1 VSCTGSK
8 GKVLYFFDEIEIPT
22 YKIESDDPLP
32 RFLQHYPYTR
42 LDDFNGKL
50 ERVRYRTI
58 VAENE
63 YLRMTVIPSLGA
75 RLYDLYDKVR
85 GRYVFQHIDV
95 IRPANIALRGAWIA
109 CGIEFNCLDRGH
121 HTPDN
126 FSPVD
131 WLVKEGGDGSVTVY
145 IGNLNLITGV
155 YYAVG
160 LTLKPGRAFL
170 ETEVKTFNSR
180 EIPTKYYFWTNAAVP
195 VTEGS
200 RVFIPGKR
208 TLEDTFP
215 VTREGVDVSWYKN
228 CKFPVDAFVIDS
240 EEDFFGYYDYSTH
253 YGVVQH
259 ANHFKVP
266 GKKRFT
272 WGTSEDGLFWASVLS
287 DKGVPY
293 IELQTGKYRTQQ
305 IVGFVDP
312 HFYDEWREWWY
323 PIAAIEGI
331 SYAKKDATVHLEV
344 EPLSDGLY
352 EVKVGVYAT
361 ALLSEATVSVQS
373 GGETLLEEKVDLSP
387 ERPYVRTLKS
397 KSGSVLV
404 RVADREGREVVSWDG
419 RDYRTKIDATVYHLP
434 REPEPRAWE
443 RRSAEELFVDGQLEE
458 RMGSSLLAELKY
470 RQSLKVD
477 PGFTRALNSLAALY
491 YRRGL
496 YAEAVELLRRSLRRD
511 PECCEAHYYLG
522 LCYLRLGDLS
532 EAEYEFWRARSCP
545 QLFTQSSYWIA
556 AVRMQRGDYEGA
568 EEVLR
573 EAVERNPRDLK
584 CAFLLSALLRRRGR
598 AGEAAELASRALDGF
613 PFYYPLVSELALS
626 AGAWEGF
633 DSRVVTENRRLL
645 EVAAE
650 YMRVR
655 LYEDAVRVLE
665 RGVLLGARS
674 PLIFYYLGFA
684 HGKLGNTGKMV
695 EFYERGNAENPDY
708 VFPHRPEEEE
718 VLKSVIAA
726 TGSLKARYYLGNLL
740 FHLERFNEAL
750 EEWRKAEES
759 GLNYP
764 VLFRNLGFAYHH
776 LRRDWKE
783 ALEEYEK
790 AIAANPQNY
799 RLYLEYYE
807 VCADAN
813 LHERAVAML
822 ERAASAIKKDRLL
835 AALASAYLLT
845 GEHEKALRL
854 LEENTFS
861 PAEGYYGYWTLY
873 VEANVMSGLKYLRKG
888 DIERA
893 IKAFSRGLE
902 YPRNLGV
909 GAPYQPLRHEAKQ
922 RFWIGQCYHLL
933 GEYAKAKEY
942 WESVL
947 AQKYYRIDE
956 IYYKGLALK
965 ALGRGEESVKM
976 FNELRKEAEEEI
988 KKINE
993 LKHEMQEEY
1002 FNILDFDKK
1011 LAKAYLKARIAQL
1024 GLTHSEE
1031 DAVEVKKISEQFPV
1045 TVRVVKVRADCPYYV
1060 AVAEGL

>member
-1 VSCTGSK
+1 
-8 GKVLYFFDEIEIPT
+8 
-22 YKIESDDPLP
+22 
-32 RFLQHYPYTR
+32 
-42 LDDFNGKL
+42 
-50 ERVRYRTI
+50 
-58 VAENE
+58 
-63 YLRMTVIPSLGA
+63 M
-75 RLYDLYDKVR
+75 YDLYDKVR
-85 GRYVFQHIDV
+85 NRYVFQHINV

-109 CGIEFNCLDRGH
+109 CGVEFNCLDRGH

-131 WLVKEGGDGSVTVY
+131 WLVKEKGDGSVTVY

-160 LTLKPGRAFL
+160 LILKPGRAFL
-170 ETEVKTFNSR
+170 EIEVKTFNSR

-200 RVFIPGKR
+200 RVFIPGKH

-240 EEDFFGYYDYSTH
+240 EEDFFGYYDYNTQ

-272 WGTSEDGLFWASVLS
+272 WGTSEDGLFWAPILS

-323 PIAAIEGI
+323 PIAAIGGI
-331 SYAKKDATVHLEV
+331 SYANKDATVYLEV
-344 EPLSDGLY
+344 EPSSDGLY
-352 EVKVGVYAT
+352 EVKVGIYGT
-361 ALLSEATVSVQS
+361 APFPESTVSVQS
-373 GGETLLEEKVDLSP
+373 VGGTLLEEKVDLSP

-419 RDYRTKIDATVYHLP
+419 RGYRAKIDATVYHLP
-434 REPEPRAWE
+434 REPEARAWE
-443 RRSAEELFVDGQLEE
+443 KKSAEELFIDGQLEE

-470 RQSLKVD
+470 KQSLKAD

-496 YAEAVELLRRSLRRD
+496 YAEAAELLRRSLERD
-511 PECCEAHYYLG
+511 PEGCEAHYYLG
-522 LCYLRLGDLS
+522 LCYLRLDDLS
-532 EAEYEFWRARSCP
+532 EAEYEFWKARSCP
-545 QLFTQSSYWIA
+545 QFFTQTSYWIA
-556 AVRMQRGDYEGA
+556 AIRMQRGDYEGA

-598 AGEAAELASRALDGF
+598 AGEAAELASKALDEF

-626 AGAWEGF
+626 AGAWESF
-633 DSRVVTENRRLL
+633 DSRVAAESQRLL

-650 YMRVR
+650 YVRVG
-655 LYEDAVRVLE
+655 LYEDAVKVLE
-665 RGVLLGARS
+665 RGVLLGARG

-684 HGKLGNTGKMV
+684 YGKLGNTGKMV
-695 EFYERGNAENPDY
+695 ESYERGNAENPDY
-708 VFPHRPEEEE
+708 VLPHRLDEEAI
-718 VLKSVIAA
+718 LRSVVAV
-726 TGSLKARYYLGNLL
+726 TSSPKARYYLGNLL
-740 FHLERFNEAL
+740 FHLERFDEAL
-750 EEWRKAEES
+750 EEWRKAEERGWS
-759 GLNYP
+759 YP
-764 VLFRNLGFAYHH
+764 VLFRNLGFAYHRLH
-776 LRRDWKE
+776 RDWRR

-790 AIAANPQNY
+790 AIAADPQNF

-813 LHERAVAML
+813 LHERAVTVL
-822 ERAASAIKKDRLL
+822 EEAVRAVRKDRLI
-835 AALASAYLLT
+835 AALASAYLHT
-845 GEHEKALRL
+845 GKHEEALSL
-854 LEENTFS
+854 LKGTIFN
-861 PAEGYYGYWTLY
+861 PAEGYFGYWNLY
-873 VEANVMSGLKYLRKG
+873 VEANMRRGLEHLGRG
-888 DIERA
+888 DVEEA

-922 RFWIGQCYHLL
+922 RFWIGQCYFLL
-933 GEYAKAKEY
+933 GDLSKAKAY

-947 AQKYYRIDE
+947 AQRYYNVDETYYRS
-956 IYYKGLALK
+956 LALK
-965 ALGRGEESVKM
+965 ALGREEEYLRVL
-976 FNELRKEAEEEI
+976 NELRGEAEEEI
-988 KKINE
+988 EKISD
-993 LKHEMQEEY
+993 LKPEMKDEY
-1002 FNILDFDKK
+1002 FNILNLDKK
-1011 LAKAYLKARIAQL
+1011 LAKAYLKKYIAQL
-1024 GLTHSEE
+1024 GLTQSEE
-1031 DAVEVKKISEQFPV
+1031 DAERLKELRERFPA
-1045 TVRVVKVRADCPYYV
+1045 TVYVAKVRADCPYYV
-1060 AVAEGL
+1060 AVVEEL